1 MAITY
6 SMDGSVRKR
15 KGSKIAMDLDSE
27 KKILDA
33 RTNKK
38 AIKEAGEDQLLDE
51 IFNRKKKK
59 RGRVQCTRKERS
71 VVASTV
77 NEVRSNG

>member
-6 SMDGSVRKR
+6 GMDGSKRKR
-15 KGSKIAMDLDSE
+15 KGSKIAMDLESE

-38 AIKEAGEDQLLDE
+38 ARQDAGEDQLLDE

-59 RGRVQCTRKERS
+59 RGKV
-71 VVASTV
+71 
-77 NEVRSNG
+77 

>member
-6 SMDGSVRKR
+6 SEGGKKKVRN
-15 KGSKIAMDLDSE
+15 GSKIAMDLESE

-38 AIKEAGEDQLLDE
+38 AIKQAGEDQLLDE
-51 IFNRKKKK
+51 IFNKKKNK
-59 RGRVQCTRKERS
+59 KGKV
-71 VVASTV
+71 
-77 NEVRSNG
+77 

>member
-1 MAITY
+1 MAIIFGI
-6 SMDGSVRKR
+6 DGSKQNR

-38 AIKEAGEDQLLDE
+38 AIKDAGEDQLLDK
-51 IFNRKKKK
+51 IFNRKKNKK
-59 RGRVQCTRKERS
+59 GKV
-71 VVASTV
+71 
-77 NEVRSNG
+77 